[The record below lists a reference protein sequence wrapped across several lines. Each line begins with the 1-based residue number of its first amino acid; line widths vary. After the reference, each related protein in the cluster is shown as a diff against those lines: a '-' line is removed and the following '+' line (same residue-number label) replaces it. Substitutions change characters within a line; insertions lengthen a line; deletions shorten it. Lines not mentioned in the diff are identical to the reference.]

1 MSSDFKLDITT
12 QNDSEEPLL
21 SNTIASNL
29 SLDGK
34 SKSVLT
40 TFNGIHEHG
49 KLSPTNYATNAER
62 RALYDRFLKGNKA
75 TTGDNGSF
83 HVDEEE
89 RNRLHVSTKKKSAL
103 ISGTAYCISSCS
115 MIMLNKIVLSSY
127 DFNAGIS
134 LMFYQNFI
142 STLVVVL
149 LALCGRI
156 SVEKLNW
163 KLVRVWLP
171 VNVIFIAMLVSGMYS
186 LKYINIAMVTILKN
200 VTNIL
205 TAVGELYLFRKRQSS
220 KVWTAMFVMII
231 SAVSGGFTD
240 LSFDAVGYAWQI
252 MNCVLTASYS
262 LTLRW
267 VMDEAK
273 KSTKSGSLN
282 EVSMVLLNNLLSLP
296 FAIIMIFLFGEW
308 DYVIHADVVKLP
320 AFWVVAT
327 ASGLIGLSISFT
339 SMWFLHQTSPTTYS
353 LVGSL
358 NKIPISI
365 AGILVFKV
373 PLSVSNLFS
382 ILFGLFA
389 GILFAR
395 AKMS

>member
-1 MSSDFKLDITT
+1 MSSDFKLDIAT
-12 QNDSEEPLL
+12 DHDFEEPGLAKTIG
-21 SNTIASNL
+21 SNI
-29 SLDGK
+29 SLDEKGK
-34 SKSVLT
+34 TVHTS
-40 TFNGIHEHG
+40 FNGIYEQG
-49 KLSPTNYATNAER
+49 KLSPNKYVTNAER
-62 RALYDRFLKGNKA
+62 RALYDRYLKGNKA

-83 HVDEEE
+83 NVDDEE
-89 RNRLHVSTKKKSAL
+89 RDRLHGSAKKSVPL

-127 DFNAGIS
+127 NFNAGIS
-134 LMFYQNFI
+134 LMFYQNLI

-149 LALCGRI
+149 LALCGRV

-163 KLVRVWLP
+163 RLVRVWLP

-205 TAVGELYLFRKRQSS
+205 TAIGELYLFRKRQSS

-231 SAVSGGFTD
+231 SAVSGGVTD
-240 LSFDAVGYAWQI
+240 LSFDAAGYAWQI
-252 MNCVLTASYS
+252 MNCFLTASYS

-320 AFWVVAT
+320 EFWIVAT

>member
-89 RNRLHVSTKKKSAL
+89 RHRLHGSTKKKSAL